1 MVRRRRILSH
11 EGVRLTPAAR
21 EDLDAI
27 WSYIAKESPGAADC
41 FLRRLSDRMY
51 QLPRAPYVGER
62 QNQYRDGLRSIVE
75 GAYVIFYLPTDDSID
90 VHRVLHGARDLPRLF
105 EKSDEE

>member
-1 MVRRRRILSH
+1 MRR
-11 EGVRLTPAAR
+11 VRLTPAAR

-27 WSYIAKESPGAADC
+27 WSYIAKESPDAADR
-41 FLRRLSDRMY
+41 FLRRLSDRMN

-62 QNQYRDGLRSIVE
+62 QDRYREGLRSIVE

-90 VHRVLHGARDLPRLF
+90 VHRVLHGARDLPQLF
-105 EKSDEE
+105 ERSDEE